1 MGKVSTIRAWMTVPA
16 ISRIYHVPEDYM
28 YRSLEISSP
37 ASYHHVTLYEIANR
51 KHQPVDQVIHTL
63 QHAILIYRQQHPGI
77 TNTIAGVSFL
87 QKSSSTRIRESRT
100 LNAFFISAL
109 QQYGYP
115 ALWLIIFVA
124 AIGAPI
130 SGNLLLYAAG
140 AFVAFGDFNIFIL
153 FPVAVSAA
161 VLGDNLGYFIG
172 RWVGTPLLSWFE
184 RQKRFQFISPTALA
198 RGRAYFRS
206 KTAWAI
212 FISRFFIV
220 ALGGPINFLA
230 GIEQY
235 PFRNFLLWDV
245 CGQILGAAIPLSL
258 GYIFAESWEEV
269 AGILGAFSGLFL
281 AFLTAILLFRSP
293 GAKNTPEEGLYRM

>member
-1 MGKVSTIRAWMTVPA
+1 
-16 ISRIYHVPEDYM
+16 
-28 YRSLEISSP
+28 
-37 ASYHHVTLYEIANR
+37 
-51 KHQPVDQVIHTL
+51 
-63 QHAILIYRQQHPGI
+63 
-77 TNTIAGVSFL
+77 
-87 QKSSSTRIRESRT
+87 

-115 ALWLIIFVA
+115 ALWLIVFVA
-124 AIGAPI
+124 AFGAPI

-153 FPVAVSAA
+153 FPVALSAA
-161 VLGDNLGYFIG
+161 VLGDNLGYFVG
-172 RWVGTPLLSWFE
+172 RWVGTPLLSWLE

-198 RGRAYFRS
+198 RGRAYFRR

-245 CGQILGAAIPLSL
+245 CGQILGAAIPLGL

-281 AFLTAILLFRSP
+281 AFLTAILLTVLLVRKIHQRRASIALKVEQNNSLHRIESIVKQNTSP
-293 GAKNTPEEGLYRM
+293 LSIPE